1 VFDNRVTVDHNLNA
15 GSYDQCHACRMPIT
29 EQEKTL
35 DSYIEGISCLH
46 CHNKVS
52 EEQLKRFAQRQKQ
65 VKLAN
70 ARGESHI
77 GSAAQ
82 LDTERRRS
90 EKKVKRQSATKNN
103 SKK

>member
-1 VFDNRVTVDHNLNA
+1 
-15 GSYDQCHACRMPIT
+15 
-29 EQEKTL
+29 
-35 DSYIEGISCLH
+35 
-46 CHNKVS
+46 VS

-65 VKLAN
+65 VKLAK

-77 GSAAQ
+77 GSAAH

-90 EKKVKRQSATKNN
+90 EKKIKRQSATKNN